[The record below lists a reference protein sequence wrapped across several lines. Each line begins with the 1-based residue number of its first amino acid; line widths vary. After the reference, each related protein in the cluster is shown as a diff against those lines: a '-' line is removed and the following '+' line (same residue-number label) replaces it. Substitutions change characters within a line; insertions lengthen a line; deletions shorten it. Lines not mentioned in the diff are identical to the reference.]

1 MSSQEEVKR
10 AHIQELVAKLNKDNR
25 QLDVILEL
33 SASLVDVNDLEQ
45 AEELLARSLTL
56 FPDNNDLLYNL
67 GNVYYLAD
75 KFDRA
80 GEIFDRLISADYGF
94 QAYYMKAK
102 TLNQQG
108 HANLA
113 IAFALTAVEK
123 APKDALSNELL
134 ADLLMTNGN
143 FESSIDFYQK
153 ALKLKPVAKYY
164 FNIAICLMNLGK
176 DYQFYLEKAKSLD
189 EKYFVEH
196 EKKLSDLQKFLRE
209 NGGNDD
215 RGK

>member
-1 MSSQEEVKR
+1 MSSQEELKR
-10 AHIQELVAKLNKDNR
+10 AHIQKLVAKLNKNNQ

-56 FPDNNDLLYNL
+56 FPNNNDLLYNL

-80 GEIFDRLISADYGF
+80 SEIFDRLIAADYGF

-102 TLNQQG
+102 TLNEQG
-108 HANLA
+108 KANMA

-123 APKDALSNELL
+123 APNDVLSNELL
-134 ADLLMTNGN
+134 ADLLMTNAN
-143 FESSIDFYQK
+143 FESAIDYYQK
-153 ALKLKPVAKYY
+153 AVELKPTAKYF
-164 FNIAICLMNLGK
+164 FNIAICLMNLERP
-176 DYQFYLEKAKSLD
+176 YQTYLEKAKSLD

-196 EKKLSDLQKFLRE
+196 EKKLADLQRFLTE
-209 NGGNDD
+209 NGGSND
-215 RGK
+215 